1 MGLEL
6 KIIPVKPYVHMRY
19 IPVHGKEKYCDM
31 MRELSGAND
40 KGRLLLTGSEMT
52 YILKPFD
59 G

>member
-40 KGRLLLTGSEMT
+40 KGRFASQRLLTYDMQ
-52 YILKPFD
+52 
-59 G
+59 

>member
-40 KGRLLLTGSEMT
+40 KGRKEGTSFMVVSLRL
-52 YILKPFD
+52 
-59 G
+59 

>member
-6 KIIPVKPYVHMRY
+6 KIIPVKPYVHMKY

-40 KGRLLLTGSEMT
+40 KGGFASHSVSKL
-52 YILKPFD
+52 
-59 G
+59 